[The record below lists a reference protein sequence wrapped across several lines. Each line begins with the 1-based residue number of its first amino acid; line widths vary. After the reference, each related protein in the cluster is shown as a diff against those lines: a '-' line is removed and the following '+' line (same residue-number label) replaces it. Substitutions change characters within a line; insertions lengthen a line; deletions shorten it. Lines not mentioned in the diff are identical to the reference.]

1 MGSRVWTGVYRL
13 AGMSGSLQTVKI
25 QYSDSVLTCTS
36 TVQNSTISE
45 FAFVCGVE
53 WRGGVTFCLG
63 LLTEVQPAGKYVK
76 VCFETPSINR

>member
-13 AGMSGSLQTVKI
+13 AGMSGYLQTVKI

-53 WRGGVTFCLG
+53 GRGDSLFGIVYRG
-63 LLTEVQPAGKYVK
+63 SASRK
-76 VCFETPSINR
+76 VCESLL